1 MPGPLEDGLS
11 RFTPSLGNLDRDG
24 LLFAAGRASA
34 RPARKWPTVAALLA
48 LSQALTLALLV
59 AGTPAPPRPV
69 PPAEVVPVGPSEFE
83 PPSPPIVRHWP
94 SALDELPVPEPSSAD
109 LMPDDPPLHVSSAW
123 NELLMP

>member
-1 MPGPLEDGLS
+1 MPGPLEDSLS
-11 RFTPSLGNLDRDG
+11 RFTPSPGGLDRDG

-59 AGTPAPPRPV
+59 AGTPTPPPTE
-69 PPAEVVPVGPSEFE
+69 PPAEVVPDVPTESV
-83 PPSPPIVRHWP
+83 PPGTPFVRRWP
-94 SALDELPVPEPSSAD
+94 SALDEMPVPEPASAD
-109 LMPDDPPLHVSSAW
+109 LMPDEPPLHVSSAW